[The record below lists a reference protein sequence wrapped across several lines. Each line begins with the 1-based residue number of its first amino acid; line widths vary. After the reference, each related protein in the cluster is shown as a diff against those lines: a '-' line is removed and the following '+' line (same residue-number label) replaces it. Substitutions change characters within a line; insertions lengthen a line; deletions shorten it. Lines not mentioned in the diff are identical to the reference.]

1 VRRFGVKRIVGASA
15 RLDEA
20 ARIWVLQHWRYVP
33 ARRGGKPVSSTADA
47 SVVFNLKERP
57 N

>member
-1 VRRFGVKRIVGASA
+1 M
-15 RLDEA
+15 
-20 ARIWVLQHWRYVP
+20 VLQHWHYVP
-33 ARRGGKPVSSTADA
+33 ARRDGKPVSSMADA